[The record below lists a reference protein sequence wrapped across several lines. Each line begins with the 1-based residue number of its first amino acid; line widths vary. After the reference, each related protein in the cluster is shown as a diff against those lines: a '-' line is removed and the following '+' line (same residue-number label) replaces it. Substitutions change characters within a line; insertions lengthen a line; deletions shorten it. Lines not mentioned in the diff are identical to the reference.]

1 MRMVGRSSESRTL
14 QYVGFAVAAVAVVGT
29 VAFGWEFGGD
39 DPLPLALGVAAVV
52 AAVAVTVVQRAGA
65 GD

>member
-1 MRMVGRSSESRTL
+1 MVGRSSESRTL
-14 QYVGFAVAAVAVVGT
+14 QYVGFAVAGVAVVGT

-39 DPLPLALGVAAVV
+39 DQLPLALGAAAVV
-52 AAVAVTVVQRAGA
+52 VAVVVTLVRRTGA